1 MTGGHRWPLRAVL
14 LVLAAGVLA
23 ARAHG
28 CVGSVSRDESAGH
41 IAADAA
47 APAHELFHYGLPGPL
62 YPPRLF
68 PGLATLLEHWK
79 EMRADALAVKTDMG
93 LIRTARSFDG
103 EVAAEFLRKVAEGGN
118 SGWTTA
124 WTEDQGWKNYGLV
137 KENEGFG
144 GVTEELCG
152 FTVALLKSI
161 PGMRLAGFSKL
172 LPNARIETHV
182 DNAGLSHNSVAV
194 HVYLTGYARMR
205 IGDQWI
211 EHVPGNMLIFNGNVD
226 HEVINGGEERIIL
239 YTELDLQE
247 FFLRTEGVDLSLQ
260 RPQTY

>member
-1 MTGGHRWPLRAVL
+1 
-14 LVLAAGVLA
+14 
-23 ARAHG
+23 
-28 CVGSVSRDESAGH
+28 
-41 IAADAA
+41 
-47 APAHELFHYGLPGPL
+47 
-62 YPPRLF
+62 
-68 PGLATLLEHWK
+68 
-79 EMRADALAVKTDMG
+79 
-93 LIRTARSFDG
+93 
-103 EVAAEFLRKVAEGGN
+103 
-118 SGWTTA
+118 
-124 WTEDQGWKNYGLV
+124 
-137 KENEGFG
+137 
-144 GVTEELCG
+144 
-152 FTVALLKSI
+152 
-161 PGMRLAGFSKL
+161 MRLAGFSKL